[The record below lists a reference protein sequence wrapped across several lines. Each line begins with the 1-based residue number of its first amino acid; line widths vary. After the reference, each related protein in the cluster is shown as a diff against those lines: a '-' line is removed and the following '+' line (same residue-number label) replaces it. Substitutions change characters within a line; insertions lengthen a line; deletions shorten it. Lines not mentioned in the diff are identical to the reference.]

1 MASTNTM
8 KQEFSY
14 PSHSRH
20 STFDTEPSIE
30 YPSNC
35 GLPKGWKA
43 SHDRFIAYLD
53 THAQLNSE
61 GGVPFRE
68 SKKPRYTVEQMVSLL
83 KERFVRFRSVVSYP

>member
-1 MASTNTM
+1 M

-14 PSHSRH
+14 PSHSRR
-20 STFDTEPSIE
+20 STFDIESSIE
-30 YPSNC
+30 HSSNC
-35 GLPKGWKA
+35 GLPKGWKE

-53 THAQLNSE
+53 THAQLNNE
-61 GGVPFRE
+61 GSVPFRE